1 MNTLIRIA
9 HLVTSTGEPPRQDSQ
24 GITTKSWILPE
35 KAEMIYGILAALII
49 FALLIKFAGP
59 TIKKGMAARTA
70 RIQKELDDAASDK
83 ASAATEAAGIRQAKG
98 DIGAERQRLLADA
111 ALQADAMLADGRT
124 RLEAE
129 VAELKARAIADID
142 TARGRSADELRGEIA
157 RLSATA
163 AERAVTESIN
173 DATHQDL
180 IEAFIQ
186 KVGASA

>member
-1 MNTLIRIA
+1 MSALIRIG
-9 HLVTSTGEPPRQDSQ
+9 HFLITETEPPTQDSE
-24 GITTKSWILPE
+24 GVTTHSWIFPG
-35 KAEMIYGILAALII
+35 KAELIYGILAALVI
-49 FALLIKFAGP
+49 FAMLYKFAGP
-59 TIKKGMAARTA
+59 AIQKGLAARTA
-70 RIQKELDDAASDK
+70 RIQKSLDDAASDK
-83 ASAATEAAGIRQAKG
+83 ASAATEAADIRQAKG
-98 DIGAERQRLLADA
+98 DIGAERGRLLAEA
-111 ALQADAMLADGRT
+111 AAQAESMLADGRS

-129 VAELKARAIADID
+129 VGELKARAIADIE

-163 AERAVTESIN
+163 ADRAVAESIN

>member
-1 MNTLIRIA
+1 MNALVRIA
-9 HLVTSTGEPPRQDSQ
+9 HFVASSTEPPHQDSQ

-35 KAEMIYGILAALII
+35 KAEMIYGILASLII
-49 FALLIKFAGP
+49 FAMLYKFAGP
-59 TIKKGMAARTA
+59 AIKKGMAARTA

-83 ASAATEAAGIRQAKG
+83 ASAATEADTIRQAKG
-98 DIGAERQRLLADA
+98 DIGAERERLLADA
-111 ALQADAMLADGRT
+111 KAQADAMLVEGRS
-124 RLEAE
+124 RLESE
-129 VAELKARAIADID
+129 VAELKARAIADIE

-157 RLSATA
+157 RMSATA
-163 AERAVTESIN
+163 AERAVAESIN

>member
-1 MNTLIRIA
+1 MNALIRIA
-9 HLVTSTGEPPRQDSQ
+9 NLFAQSEKEPRQDAE
-24 GITTKSWILPE
+24 GITSHSWILPE

-49 FALLIKFAGP
+49 FGLLFKFAGP
-59 TIKKGMAARTA
+59 SIKKAMAARTA
-70 RIQKELDDAASDK
+70 RIQKELDDAAADK

-111 ALQADAMLADGRT
+111 AVQADAMLADGRT

-129 VAELKARAIADID
+129 VVELKARAVADID

-163 AERAVTESIN
+163 AERAVPESIN